1 MAKYSRTFRGTE
13 RSLESYLHVLDVHD
27 EVDVHDGLEIHDC
40 LDADVRDDLDAVDVH
55 DGLEIHNYLDELDE
69 ADVRDEL
76 DEADVHDGLDIT
88 ITVRSRPP
96 VPGDALL
103 KRLLNRL
110 LRCT

>member
-55 DGLEIHNYLDELDE
+55 DGLEIHNYLDELDG
-69 ADVRDEL
+69 
-76 DEADVHDGLDIT
+76 ADVHDGLDNHP
-88 ITVRSRPP
+88 VRSRPP
-96 VPGDALL
+96 VSGDALL
-103 KRLLNRL
+103 ERLLNRL
-110 LRCT
+110 LA